1 MELFKI
7 FHMDKKRRKTLAY
20 LKKNEKIQCRIEK
33 LYDEAKKT
41 IALLM
46 DGKDEIEIQPDRYFF
61 KPANHFVTYT
71 VTGIKLDRIRYGNKM
86 DDIVIVKGKIADNE
100 IYNKI
105 AAITGEDASTF
116 LLMPHTINIDDV
128 HTIIIATFGEHL
140 HQKNKIKKQ

>member
-1 MELFKI
+1 MKKFKI
-7 FHMDKKRRKTLAY
+7 FREDKKKSKTLAY
-20 LKKNEKIQCRIEK
+20 LKKSEKTQCRIEK

-46 DGKDEIEIQPDRYFF
+46 EGKDEIEIQPDRYFF

-86 DDIVIVKGKIADNE
+86 DNIIIVKGKIAGYSDMFK
-100 IYNKI
+100 KI

-116 LLMPHTINIDDV
+116 LLAPHTINIDDV
-128 HTIIIATFGEHL
+128 YSIIIATYGEYL
-140 HQKNKIKKQ
+140 HQKNRQ

>member
-1 MELFKI
+1 MKLFKI
-7 FHMDKKRRKTLAY
+7 FREDKKKRKTLAY
-20 LKKNEKIQCRIEK
+20 LKKSKKTQSRIEK

-46 DGKDEIEIQPDRYFF
+46 EGKDEIEIQPDRFFF

-86 DDIVIVKGKIADNE
+86 DDIIIVKGKIADNE
-100 IYNKI
+100 IFNKI

-116 LLMPHTINIDDV
+116 LLMSHVINIDDIYS
-128 HTIIIATFGEHL
+128 IIIATYGEYL
-140 HQKNKIKKQ
+140 HQKNRQ

>member
-1 MELFKI
+1 MRLFKI
-7 FHMDKKRRKTLAY
+7 FHKDKKRRKTLAY
-20 LKKNEKIQCRIEK
+20 LKKNEKTRCQIEK

-46 DGKDEIEIQPDRYFF
+46 EGKDEMEIQPDRYFF

-71 VTGIKLDRIRYGNKM
+71 VTGIKLDKIRYGNKM

-100 IYNKI
+100 IFNKI

-116 LLMPHTINIDDV
+116 LLMSHVINIDDIY
-128 HTIIIATFGEHL
+128 TIIVATYGEYL
-140 HQKNKIKKQ
+140 HQKNKQ

>member
-1 MELFKI
+1 MKKFKI

-20 LKKNEKIQCRIEK
+20 LKKSEKTQCRIEK
-33 LYDEAKKT
+33 LYDEARKT

-46 DGKDEIEIQPDRYFF
+46 EGKDEIEIQPDRYFF

-86 DDIVIVKGKIADNE
+86 DDIIIVKSKIAGYSDMFK
-100 IYNKI
+100 KI

-116 LLMPHTINIDDV
+116 LLAPHTINIDDIYS
-128 HTIIIATFGEHL
+128 IIIATYGEYL
-140 HQKNKIKKQ
+140 HQKKRQ